1 MVIGVGAVAMI
12 IMGFIAIKNFD
23 AVEEDW
29 SEYVQVVK
37 TKQDHLMDMRSEMG
51 YGGAIH
57 KFKNYVL
64 RGKEKDHD
72 KYMVKAKTIND
83 SITKYRALG
92 SLTPTETSALD
103 KVTEMVEK
111 YRKATIT
118 AKGLLEGG
126 NTIKEIDGSIKI
138 NDSPYLKALAS
149 LSKEL
154 DQATSQRTEALTS
167 RV

>member
-1 MVIGVGAVAMI
+1 MSLKDTSLRNKMLMVIGVGAVAMI

-72 KYMVKAKTIND
+72 KYMVKAKTINGR
-83 SITKYRALG
+83 KYL
-92 SLTPTETSALD
+92 
-103 KVTEMVEK
+103 
-111 YRKATIT
+111 
-118 AKGLLEGG
+118 
-126 NTIKEIDGSIKI
+126 
-138 NDSPYLKALAS
+138 
-149 LSKEL
+149 
-154 DQATSQRTEALTS
+154 
-167 RV
+167 